1 MVWNGV
7 NTVHKHH
14 KSKDAAYINA
24 DRKKF
29 NPKKLTVQ
37 KSYKSIY
44 SKPANLNTRNT
55 LQTSKKRKKG
65 RGFQSQN
72 QMQIDG
78 GKPKRKTSTSRFSS
92 EALSIPFVINRNS
105 NGLHL
110 PNENNIN
117 VNNFKSH
124 LVTEKYKNIDTHS
137 KHRYTSKDRDTVQQ
151 TILKSR
157 AGRGSSGS
165 LITGLPSGN
174 TNHHYGLFF
183 NTNSETKKSID
194 FNEGDK
200 KWMKNL
206 KHFQRIKNPPKFE
219 TMGKYYVPLTERNN
233 VQKRNLY

>member
-1 MVWNGV
+1 LQG
-7 NTVHKHH
+7 
-14 KSKDAAYINA
+14 
-24 DRKKF
+24 
-29 NPKKLTVQ
+29 Q

-55 LQTSKKRKKG
+55 LQSSKKRKKG

-72 QMQIDG
+72 QMQING
-78 GKPKRKTSTSRFSS
+78 GKQENTREFSKLKRKTSTSRFSA
-92 EALSIPFVINRNS
+92 EALTIPFVTNRNN

-124 LVTEKYKNIDTHS
+124 LVTEKYKNIDIHS

-194 FNEGDK
+194 FNTGDK
-200 KWMKNL
+200 KRMKNL
-206 KHFQRIKNPPKFE
+206 KHFQRIKNPPKLE
-219 TMGKYYVPLTERNN
+219 TMGRYYVPLTERNN
-233 VQKRNLY
+233 LQKRNLY